1 MSMLQDFEK
10 AVQKET
16 GGQSK
21 KALSLGDYLTIMGI
35 TYPARRASARAMLT
49 RAMKVGGPL
58 RHLVENG
65 LVLAD
70 EANRQP
76 ECFKGVER
84 KTASL
89 SVVIQDGP
97 VAELRTFPD
106 ENLTDEAREAKGE
119 VVSLLTTVR
128 MPVRYAEKTA
138 QGVSRILFEVE
149 RQKLRADGA
158 EREARLQEQHLKQVQ
173 DMYRTL
179 ERLVDATIG
188 VHKAAAE

>member
-1 MSMLQDFEK
+1 MLEQFEK
-10 AVQKET
+10 VVQNET
-16 GGQSK
+16 AGESK
-21 KALSLGDYLTIMGI
+21 KALPLGDYLTKMGI
-35 TYPARRASARAMLT
+35 WYPARRASARAMLT

-76 ECFKGVER
+76 ECFKGIER
-84 KTASL
+84 AASRL
-89 SVVIQDGP
+89 PVVIQDGP

-106 ENLTDEAREAKGE
+106 DNLTEDAREAKGE
-119 VVSLLTTVR
+119 VVALLTTVR

-149 RQKLRADGA
+149 RQKLRADAA
-158 EREARLQEQHLKQVQ
+158 ERENRLQEKHLKQVQ
-173 DMYRTL
+173 DMYRS
-179 ERLVDATIG
+179 LVDALG
-188 VHKAAAE
+188 VRKEAAE